1 MRRIAMRSLFVLFI
15 VSILVAAPLVSHA
28 RTILS
33 EDDALRVIEK
43 LPEVQAFIKEI
54 NNAGGGVKPIIRL
67 EGGSAAGDKSFQ
79 FYVGESHSTHNVLWK
94 RFAVDKKTSKISV
107 FDIMSGEY
115 VPIGDW
121 RKSQGR

>member
-1 MRRIAMRSLFVLFI
+1 MIKLITILFCISSFVC
-15 VSILVAAPLVSHA
+15 APLISFA
-28 RTILS
+28 QTMLS
-33 EDDALRVIEK
+33 ESAALSMIEK

-54 NNAGGGVKPIIRL
+54 NNAGGDVKPIIRL
-67 EGGSAAGDKSFQ
+67 ESGTATRDKNFQ

-121 RKSQGR
+121 RKSQGN